1 MQIRRAKEIVTS
13 PESIEVIYKGKP
25 VWIES
30 INNQTNSAYVK
41 YLDNSERME
50 VPVMELV
57 ENEKH

>member
-1 MQIRRAKEIVTS
+1 MQIRRAKEIVAS
-13 PESIEVIYKGKP
+13 PENVEVIYKGKP

-30 INNQTNSAYVK
+30 INNQTNSAYVR